1 MRDGHFLALQA
12 LVFTLVTA
20 AFTNIYITQP
30 VLPVLSVEFGINET
44 TASFSVSAVILG
56 IALGLGLW
64 LDAATGGER
73 RVYTFILIL
82 ASVPV
87 TMVVVFFFSRWFSA
101 RMTPPKVETDPEQYD
116 FLEDAD
122 SGND

>member
-1 MRDGHFLALQA
+1 MLKAGL
-12 LVFTLVTA
+12 
-20 AFTNIYITQP
+20 
-30 VLPVLSVEFGINET
+30 FGGLLNGCLI
-44 TASFSVSAVILG
+44 VVILG

-64 LDAATGGER
+64 LDAATGGGR
-73 RVYTFILIL
+73 RVYTFILVL

-101 RMTPPKVETDPEQYD
+101 RMTPPKVETEPEQHD
-116 FLEDAD
+116 FLEEGD